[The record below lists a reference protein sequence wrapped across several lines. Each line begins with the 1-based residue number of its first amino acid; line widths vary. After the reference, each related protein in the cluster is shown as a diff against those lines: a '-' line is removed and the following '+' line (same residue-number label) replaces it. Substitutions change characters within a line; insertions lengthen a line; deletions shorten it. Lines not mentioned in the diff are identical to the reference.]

1 MTGTKKAIHKFTTKT
16 IFKKIHMAVGGWI
29 TETEKERA
37 TQRDSAPVDHKYDQ
51 VSGYV
56 SCT

>member
-1 MTGTKKAIHKFTTKT
+1 
-16 IFKKIHMAVGGWI
+16 MAVGGWI
-29 TETEKERA
+29 TETQKERA
-37 TQRDSAPVDHKYDQ
+37 TQRDSVPADHKCDQ